1 MTGALSPTTPEGVLD
16 AVARA
21 LVDGQRLDIVGQGTK
36 RGWGSPSRSNRVLD
50 LSGLAGITLYEP
62 DELVL
67 SARAGTPMATIE
79 AALAAQRQ
87 MLAFEPIDM
96 SGIYGHGLGA
106 GTIGGAVA
114 CNLAGP
120 RRIKAGAARDH
131 LLGFHAVSGRGEAFK
146 SGGRVV
152 KNVTGYDLSKLIAGS
167 FGTLAVMT
175 EVTVKVLPAP
185 EKSRTVAI
193 YGLDETAATE
203 AMAAA
208 LNSPHEVSGAAH
220 LPLGAAQGS
229 QVGYVRAAARA
240 VTAIRVEG
248 PGPSVEHRCAALR
261 AELARFGPVEE
272 LHSMNTA
279 KLWREIRDVAPLL
292 PDGSRDLWR
301 LSVPPAAGPAVL
313 AELFFGAGLD
323 RGAYLM
329 DWGGGLIWLA
339 LPPRP
344 GDHLPIRAA
353 ASAAGG
359 HATLI
364 RASAE
369 TRATVPIFQPEPPA
383 VTALSA
389 RVREAFDP
397 AGVLGARTREAV

>member
-1 MTGALSPTTPEGVLD
+1 MTGTLSPATPDAVLD
-16 AVARA
+16 AVRA
-21 LVDGQRLDIVGQGTK
+21 ALADGHKLAIAGQGTK
-36 RGWGSPSRSNRVLD
+36 RGLGRPTATNRILD
-50 LSGLAGITLYEP
+50 LSGLAGILLYEP

-67 SARAGTPMATIE
+67 SARAGTPMAAIE
-79 AALAAQRQ
+79 AALAEQRQ
-87 MLAFEPIDM
+87 MLAFEPMDM
-96 SGIYGHGLGA
+96 SGIYGHGRGA
-106 GTIGGAVA
+106 GTIGGALA

-152 KNVTGYDLSKLIAGS
+152 KNVTGYDLSKLICGS
-167 FGTLAVMT
+167 HGTLAVLT

-185 EKSRTVAI
+185 EKSRTVVI

-220 LPLGAAQGS
+220 LPQPAAQHS
-229 QVGYVRAAARA
+229 RVGYVRAAARS
-240 VTAIRVEG
+240 VTALRVEG

-272 LHSMNTA
+272 LHSMNTRT
-279 KLWREIRDVAPLL
+279 LWREIRDVAPLL
-292 PDGSRDLWR
+292 PDAARDLWR
-301 LSVPPAAGPAVL
+301 LSVPPASAPAVL
-313 AELFFGAGLD
+313 ADLFFGAGLD

-329 DWGGGLIWLA
+329 DWGGGLIWLT
-339 LPPRP
+339 LPPRL
-344 GDHLPIRAA
+344 GDHVAIRAA
-353 ASAAGG
+353 VAASGG

-364 RASAE
+364 RASVE
-369 TRATVPIFQPEPPA
+369 TRAAVPVFHPEPPA
-383 VTALSA
+383 LAALSQ
-389 RVREAFDP
+389 RVRAAFDP
-397 AGVLGARTREAV
+397 HGILSAEGGS